1 MKWFTSANISRWF
14 FVARNRQGEVIILQS
29 HMDECYG
36 RCPVVGPFFSVE
48 EAKKM
53 KEKWA

>member
-14 FVARNRQGEVIILQS
+14 FVARDRQGKLIILQS
-29 HMDECYG
+29 HMNECYG

>member
-14 FVARNRQGEVIILQS
+14 FVAKNRQGKVIIIQS
-29 HMDECYG
+29 HMDECY
-36 RCPVVGPFFSVE
+36 RERPVIGPFFSVE

-53 KEKWA
+53 KARWA